1 MAIQNWT
8 AKRWCEAFSG
18 HGDDFRHL
26 LQIQQCC
33 WIYVAYVALLAAW
46 NWQQRW
52 GSAFA
57 NTGEMAAV
65 AGGIKT
71 FGFALV
77 DVLAV
82 KSLQDACSA
91 QRKVVCRASDSTAMC
106 LLSIGISLAAVQ
118 LLYWM
123 LFLVSLDWKS
133 GWMHAIR
140 TAVAAVCIVVGT
152 PGLICAFLP
161 AMTGLEIL
169 QIRLQDLRALV
180 KKDEEKKVDWE
191 QFLIC
196 YGQLDVEATKLMK
209 ELNPSIRWLLT
220 SALLYF
226 LLQCFSVWLWIDKVA
241 LAPKSVYVTYALA
254 VLYGGLFAT
263 GYGLFRSVDKLHG
276 QLVKDIAESLG
287 YLQREDALKQVQVYA
302 YVVSRPISWSP
313 PLLSFKLPSPM
324 DQIKAGLPV
333 AIIAGKVG
341 LQMMRA
347 LFHLREL
354 AEDPKM
360 LEKTFSPLK
369 PDTVFA
375 DPEHRKAS
383 KPKGI
388 KADVPLAISS
398 LPQEGLKI
406 LQASA
411 RDVSAIV
418 KDLLQPT
425 NPTKQADQQSSI
437 TSIFIGPDTE
447 LPVAHTSN
455 TAFASSAHV
464 GQTSVRNS
472 FTQLT
477 QLKQSYSYPV
487 KSLKLSE
494 PALTT
499 AVAVLASSYFALRL
513 LLHRNR
519 PTRKSLIPSIENAVT
534 NAAS

>member
-1 MAIQNWT
+1 MDIQNWT
-8 AKRWCEAFSG
+8 ATRWCEAFSG

-26 LQIQQCC
+26 LHIQQIC
-33 WIYVAYVALLAAW
+33 WVYVAYVALLAAW
-46 NWQQRW
+46 NWGHRW
-52 GSAFA
+52 GSVFA

-82 KSLQDACSA
+82 RSLQDACSA
-91 QRKVVCRASDSTAMC
+91 QRQVVGRPSDSTAKC

-123 LFLVSLDWKS
+123 LFLVSLNWQS

-161 AMTGLEIL
+161 AMTGLETL
-169 QIRLQDLRALV
+169 QIRFQDLRALL
-180 KKDEEKKVDWE
+180 KKDEERKVDWE
-191 QFLIC
+191 QFLVC
-196 YGQLDVEATKLMK
+196 YGQLDVEATQLMK

-241 LAPKSVYVTYALA
+241 QAPKSVYVTYALA
-254 VLYGGLFAT
+254 VLHGGLFAT
-263 GYGLFRSVDKLHG
+263 GYGLFGSVDKLHS

-287 YLQREDALKQVQVYA
+287 HLQREDALKQARVYS

-313 PLLSFKLPSPM
+313 PLMNFKLPSPL
-324 DQIKAGLPV
+324 DQIKAGFPV
-333 AIIAGKVG
+333 AIIAGQVG
-341 LQMMRA
+341 SRMMRA

-354 AEDPKM
+354 AENPKM
-360 LEKTFSPLK
+360 FERTFSPLK
-369 PDTVFA
+369 PDA
-375 DPEHRKAS
+375 AS
-383 KPKGI
+383 KPKGM
-388 KADVPLAISS
+388 KVDVPLAISS

-411 RDVSAIV
+411 RDVSAMV

-425 NPTKQADQQSSI
+425 NLTKQAEQNTSI
-437 TSIFIGPDTE
+437 TSSFIGPDNE
-447 LPVAHTSN
+447 LPVAHTHN
-455 TAFASSAHV
+455 TAFVACAHV
-464 GQTSVRNS
+464 GQTSVRTS
-472 FTQLT
+472 LTQQR
-477 QLKQSYSYPV
+477 QLKQSYAYPV
-487 KSLKLSE
+487 KTLKLSE

-513 LLHRNR
+513 VFHRSRGSKKNQIR
-519 PTRKSLIPSIENAVT
+519 SID
-534 NAAS
+534 